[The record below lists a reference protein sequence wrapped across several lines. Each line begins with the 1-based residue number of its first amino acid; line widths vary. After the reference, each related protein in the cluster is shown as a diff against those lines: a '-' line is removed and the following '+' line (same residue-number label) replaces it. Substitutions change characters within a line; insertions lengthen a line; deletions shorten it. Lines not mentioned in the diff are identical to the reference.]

1 MLIEFIICA
10 PVLQGFLLCLVV
22 MVVGGS
28 VFHPVVCTP
37 SSREVKAGT
46 WRQEMKQRHEGLLLT
61 DLLLFSF

>member
-10 PVLQGFLLCLVV
+10 PVLQGFLLCLAV
-22 MVVGGS
+22 VVGRG
-28 VFHPVVCTP
+28 VFHPVVCSP
-37 SSREVKAGT
+37 SSREVRAGT